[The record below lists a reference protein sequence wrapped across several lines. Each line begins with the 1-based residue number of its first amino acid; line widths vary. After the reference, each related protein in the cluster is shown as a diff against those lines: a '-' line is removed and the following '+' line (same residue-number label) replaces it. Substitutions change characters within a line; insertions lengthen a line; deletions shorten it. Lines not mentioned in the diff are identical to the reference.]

1 MGDRRR
7 GEGDNGRQ
15 LGEVRETMGDRKRG
29 EGEREVREK
38 ER

>member
-15 LGEVRETMGDRKRG
+15 KREVRETMGDRKRG
-29 EGEREVREK
+29 EGDNRRQK